1 MHEMS
6 LMKDLVRKAERLARE
21 NGARRVTRLRV
32 QLGAL
37 SHFSPDHFRE
47 HFAIAARGSL
57 AEGATL
63 DIEVLT
69 DPSDPRAQDVILEA
83 ADIEEP

>member
-1 MHEMS
+1 MS